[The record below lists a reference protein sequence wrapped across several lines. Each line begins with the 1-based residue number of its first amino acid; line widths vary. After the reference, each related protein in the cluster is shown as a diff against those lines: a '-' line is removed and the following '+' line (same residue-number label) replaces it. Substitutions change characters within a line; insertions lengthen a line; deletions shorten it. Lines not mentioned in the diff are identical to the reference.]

1 MHSYIN
7 REQRTYIN
15 ELRIKSSCLSYAVV
29 QTDFAENYTFLRQR
43 EVQAA
48 HWNNRQ
54 ATLFTVHIKLGNEHK
69 NMVIISD
76 YMRHDTAFVHCAQ
89 GLIVDFLRKNYPQV
103 TKINYLRY

>member
-29 QTDFAENYTFLRQR
+29 QMDFAENYTFLRQR

-48 HWNNRQ
+48 HWNN
-54 ATLFTVHIKLGNEHK
+54 
-69 NMVIISD
+69 
-76 YMRHDTAFVHCAQ
+76 
-89 GLIVDFLRKNYPQV
+89 
-103 TKINYLRY
+103 